1 MFATSMRAPTWPAR
15 LSFLAAGMFTLASG
29 GTNLFYGIAKGTD
42 AASSLV
48 WATVS
53 IGVSIIFA
61 LSWPAFIVSLDR
73 RQWARAAL
81 VLTALFFTGTY
92 SVTAALGSAMGGRA
106 NAAIEE
112 KDTTDKRTK
121 AQAAYDVAK
130 AELATLKPSRPV
142 AELEAMRKS
151 WHERMGKKDA
161 WFYEP
166 ELARAKRRAELEAK
180 VERAAAELANTGS
193 AKVANSDALA
203 LAAYLSALGIETS
216 ADRVNK
222 LLVLL
227 AVLVIECGGG
237 LALAVGMALGDGM
250 ERSVVAGDF
259 AKASAKGT
267 SGAAATPRENTS
279 RYQCENANQ
288 HHSPKPRRAAR
299 NGLLEMLASAKGP
312 LRIGQ
317 EGLAEALGVTSA
329 RVRQLLK
336 ELSAA
341 GTIRVRTSSTGSLI
355 TLVEG
360 GRA

>member
-1 MFATSMRAPTWPAR
+1 MFATSMRAPNWPAR
-15 LSFLAAGMFTLASG
+15 LSFLAAGFFTLASG

-81 VLTALFFTGTY
+81 VLIALFLTGTY

-151 WHERMGKKDA
+151 WHERMCKKEA

-166 ELARAKRRAELEAK
+166 ELARAKRRADLEQK
-180 VERAAAELANTGS
+180 IERAAGDLANTGS
-193 AKVANSDALA
+193 AKVANSDAVA

-237 LALAVGMALGDGM
+237 LALAVGLALGDASRHALETQKRSGVPPESQGVPESAPAAYPQAFPASRPRSMQQQREPAEPSDQRLLRLVM
-250 ERSVVAGDF
+250 ERGGTLVAGQREIGRLIGVSPSHAHRLLHDLS
-259 AKASAKGT
+259 SAGVVSLTPGRTGT
-267 SGAAATPRENTS
+267 VV
-279 RYQCENANQ
+279 
-288 HHSPKPRRAAR
+288 K
-299 NGLLEMLASAKGP
+299 
-312 LRIGQ
+312 
-317 EGLAEALGVTSA
+317 
-329 RVRQLLK
+329 RV
-336 ELSAA
+336 
-341 GTIRVRTSSTGSLI
+341 VN
-355 TLVEG
+355 
-360 GRA
+360 

>member
-1 MFATSMRAPTWPAR
+1 MFATSMRAPTWPAH
-15 LSFLAAGMFTLASG
+15 LSFLAAGLFTLASG

-81 VLTALFFTGTY
+81 VLIALFLTGTY

-121 AQAAYDVAK
+121 AEAAYDVAK

-151 WHERMGKKDA
+151 WHERMGKKEA

-180 VERAAAELANTGS
+180 VERAAGELAHTGS
-193 AKVANSDALA
+193 AKIANFRCCSACSLPFRTWDPDQRRSRQQ
-203 LAAYLSALGIETS
+203 AAGPTRRAG
-216 ADRVNK
+216 DRVRRRIG
-222 LLVLL
+222 V
-227 AVLVIECGGG
+227 GGRIG
-237 LALAVGMALGDGM
+237 IRGR
-250 ERSVVAGDF
+250 EP
-259 AKASAKGT
+259 ASTGNPETQRPANRNTRCPRKCATRVSKCVTGVP
-267 SGAAATPRENTS
+267 SAFHAATTRSGRDIGTASIGARHGTRWHPGRGTAGNRPPDRCLLIS
-279 RYQCENANQ
+279 R
-288 HHSPKPRRAAR
+288 SSS
-299 NGLLEMLASAKGP
+299 AS
-312 LRIGQ
+312 RF
-317 EGLAEALGVTSA
+317 V
-329 RVRQLLK
+329 
-336 ELSAA
+336 
-341 GTIRVRTSSTGSLI
+341 
-355 TLVEG
+355 
-360 GRA
+360 